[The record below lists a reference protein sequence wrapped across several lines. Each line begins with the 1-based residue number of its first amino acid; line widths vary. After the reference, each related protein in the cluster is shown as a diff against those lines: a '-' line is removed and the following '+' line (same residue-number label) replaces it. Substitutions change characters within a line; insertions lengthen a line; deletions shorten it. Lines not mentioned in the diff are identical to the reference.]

1 MWEQLL
7 KAYVTLKIRY
17 TLGAKLKPLMC
28 YNMLLSPENVPSV
41 TQRKDKLGL
50 CMSF

>member
-17 TLGAKLKPLMC
+17 TLGAKLKPLMS